1 MRSIECGVLDD
12 GNCINCVYFNCSHQP
27 AARSSQRPLSSFY
40 RARGRPPRTSH
51 DKISV
56 NCNKM
61 GTNTFLC
68 SVWPLIHHF
77 PSCRESSF
85 NLNHHFRTIRRL
97 ASTQHTGAG
106 VKALDQVSNKGWY
119 YRVLSHTFFIPHNVI
134 GGSLRLLLNTT
145 RILNNLFVN
154 DESSDHK
161 CQNMSKLL
169 STHILHF
176 ASESTLTLTYN
187 AYLFFI

>member
-1 MRSIECGVLDD
+1 
-12 GNCINCVYFNCSHQP
+12 
-27 AARSSQRPLSSFY
+27 
-40 RARGRPPRTSH
+40 
-51 DKISV
+51 
-56 NCNKM
+56 M

-68 SVWPLIHHF
+68 SVWPLIHHL

-85 NLNHHFRTIRRL
+85 NLNHHFRTISWL
-97 ASTQHTGAG
+97 ANTQHTGAG
-106 VKALDQVSNKGWY
+106 VKALDQ
-119 YRVLSHTFFIPHNVI
+119 RVVIISFKSYILYPTNCRRRFFKALI
-134 GGSLRLLLNTT
+134 TT